1 MSDAIPPQEG
11 GRGRGLSDWRAET
24 RARRRAADATSD
36 LELAHRIARAV
47 GGLVDLD
54 MVFRTAVDALQA
66 HLGDDGVAILRCD
79 HRRRRLELAA
89 SRGALQIA
97 DDYVQDMDTGL
108 LGVAVRSGRPA
119 MTDDAGTDERC
130 VRAPGME
137 SLRSELVMP
146 LRTRDGSVRAVLDV
160 TSRRRARYG
169 PGEVSLLG
177 TVAAALEGSITAAGL
192 YQDLNAQAA
201 RDPLTGLPNHRV
213 FHERLATE
221 VARALRHG
229 RSLSIALVDLDHF
242 KLINDAHGHQSGDQV
257 LVEVAERLGEL
268 ARAEDVVGRVGGEE
282 FAFILP
288 ETDALTAYGVAER
301 ARSAIAAAPFGEAG
315 FLTASVGVCD
325 ITHTTSA
332 AELFRLADGALYWA
346 KAHGRDVTYLY
357 SPDVVHELSAEERA
371 ERLERA
377 QALAALRALARA
389 VDAKDR
395 STREHSTR
403 VAALSHAVAQ
413 ELGWSRDASRDLRR
427 AGLLHDVGKIGVPDA
442 ILLKPGALTD
452 AEMERVRG
460 HSTLGAEI
468 VGELLPAD
476 QVAWVRHHHERW
488 DGGGYPAGIAG
499 EGIPEGARIIAVAD
513 AWDVMRSDRPYRAA
527 LPPEVAMEQMR
538 SLAGV
543 QFCPRGVDALFA
555 ALAAQ
560 SAAEAALR
568 SEPAELL
575 GAPRISSI

>member
-1 MSDAIPPQEG
+1 M
-11 GRGRGLSDWRAET
+11 
-24 RARRRAADATSD
+24 
-36 LELAHRIARAV
+36 
-47 GGLVDLD
+47 
-54 MVFRTAVDALQA
+54 
-66 HLGDDGVAILRCD
+66 
-79 HRRRRLELAA
+79 
-89 SRGALQIA
+89 
-97 DDYVQDMDTGL
+97 
-108 LGVAVRSGRPA
+108 
-119 MTDDAGTDERC
+119 
-130 VRAPGME
+130 
-137 SLRSELVMP
+137 
-146 LRTRDGSVRAVLDV
+146 
-160 TSRRRARYG
+160 
-169 PGEVSLLG
+169 
-177 TVAAALEGSITAAGL
+177 
-192 YQDLNAQAA
+192 
-201 RDPLTGLPNHRV
+201 
-213 FHERLATE
+213 
-221 VARALRHG
+221 
-229 RSLSIALVDLDHF
+229 DLDHF

-257 LVEVAERLGEL
+257 LVEVAARLGEL

-357 SPDVVHELSAEERA
+357 SPEVVHELSAEERA

-499 EGIPEGARIIAVAD
+499 EEIPEGARVIAVAD

-543 QFCPRGVDALFA
+543 QFCPRCVDALFA

-568 SEPAELL
+568 AEPAELL
-575 GAPRISSI
+575 GAPRVSSI

>member
-1 MSDAIPPQEG
+1 MSDALPS
-11 GRGRGLSDWRAET
+11 RGRALSAWRAQT
-24 RARRRAADATSD
+24 RAQRRATDATSD
-36 LELAHRIARAV
+36 LELAHRISRAV

-54 MVFRTAVDALQA
+54 KVFRTAVNALAA

-119 MTDDAGTDERC
+119 ITEDAATDARC
-130 VRAPGME
+130 VRAPGMDA
-137 SLRSELVMP
+137 LRSELVMP

-160 TSRRRARYG
+160 TSTRRARYG
-169 PGEVSLLG
+169 PAEVSLLG

-192 YQDLNAQAA
+192 YQDLDAQAA

-213 FHERLATE
+213 FHERLASE

-257 LVEVAERLGEL
+257 LVEVGARLRAL

-301 ARSAIAAAPFGEAG
+301 ARSAIAAAPFGDAG
-315 FLTASVGVCD
+315 HLTASVGVCD
-325 ITHTTSA
+325 LTHTTSA

-357 SPDVVHELSAEERA
+357 SPEVVHELSAEERA

-403 VAALSHAVAQ
+403 VAALSHALAQ
-413 ELGWSRDASRDLRR
+413 QLGWSRDEARDLRR

-452 AEMERVRG
+452 DEMARVRG
-460 HSTLGAEI
+460 HATLGAEI
-468 VGELLPAD
+468 VGELLPPE

-499 EGIPEGARIIAVAD
+499 AAIPEGARVIAVAD

-527 LPPEVAMEQMR
+527 LDAETAMEQMR

-543 QFCPRGVDALFA
+543 QFCPSCVNALFA
-555 ALAAQ
+555 VLETQ
-560 SAAEAALR
+560 SAAETALR
-568 SEPAELL
+568 AAPA
-575 GAPRISSI
+575 GAMETASR

>member
-1 MSDAIPPQEG
+1 MSDALPR
-11 GRGRGLSDWRAET
+11 RGPALSAWRALP
-24 RARRRAADATSD
+24 RARRRAPDATSD

-54 MVFRTAVDALQA
+54 TVFRTAVDALQA

-89 SRGALQIA
+89 SRGALRIA

-119 MTDDAGTDERC
+119 ITEDAATDARC

-137 SLRSELVMP
+137 ALRSELVMP

-160 TSRRRARYG
+160 TSPHRGRYG
-169 PGEVSLLG
+169 PAEVSLLG

-192 YQDLNAQAA
+192 YQDLDAQAA
-201 RDPLTGLPNHRV
+201 RDPLTGLPNHRA
-213 FHERLATE
+213 FHERLAGE

-242 KLINDAHGHQSGDQV
+242 TLVNDAQGHHSGDQV
-257 LVEVAERLGEL
+257 LMEVAARLGAL
-268 ARAEDVVGRVGGEE
+268 ARAGDVVGRVGGEE

-301 ARSAIAAAPFGEAG
+301 ARAAIASAPFGEAG
-315 FLTASVGVCD
+315 HLSASAGVCD
-325 ITHTTSA
+325 LSHSTSA

-357 SPDVVHELSAEERA
+357 SPEVVRELSAQERA
-371 ERLERA
+371 ERLEHA

-403 VAALSHAVAQ
+403 VAALSHALARQ
-413 ELGWSRDASRDLRR
+413 LGWSDDEARDLRR
-427 AGLLHDVGKIGVPDA
+427 AALLHDVGKIGVPDA

-452 AEMERVRG
+452 DEMARVRG
-460 HSTLGAEI
+460 HAALGAEI
-468 VGELLPAD
+468 VGELLPPE

-488 DGGGYPAGIAG
+488 DGCGYPNGIAG
-499 EGIPEGARIIAVAD
+499 TDIPEGARVIAVAD

-527 LPPEVAMEQMR
+527 LDAEAAMEQMR
-538 SLAGV
+538 TLAGV
-543 QFCPRGVDALFA
+543 QFCPGCVDALFA
-555 ALAAQ
+555 VIAGLPAV
-560 SAAEAALR
+560 EAGPVA
-568 SEPAELL
+568 EPA
-575 GAPRISSI
+575 GAV